1 MTSLARRLADHLY
14 TREPILAVFRA
25 AHLRLASEILS
36 GSVESVSAEEPKWQQ
51 LLAWASVF
59 SQSDLDCHVE
69 LALVAAVAAL
79 LTARTNPAAAC
90 QAAAFVLES
99 CSNTPTVKL
108 AQDRGLVVPSDGPSR
123 LPALLRRYQRR
134 LQHFIFDDFTASTVP
149 VTDFQ
154 ERIWD
159 VLAQQGDAALS
170 APTSAGKSFVLIRW
184 LAQSLLSSDPGGV
197 VAYVVPSRAL
207 INQVSRNIADMLI
220 KYDVRPRIVTL
231 PTLYQ
236 EDLQRATILVMTQE
250 RIERLF
256 AVKSSLRLRT
266 LVVDEAH
273 KLGEGPRGVILQRV
287 IDEALGR
294 SDDCRVVLAVPHAK
308 NAGVLLPRTYR
319 AHKASITSKVV
330 SDSRPTVLQ
339 NLFWVTPVPGR
350 SARWRVTLV
359 RENEVDNIGEF
370 RLEVRATGKKKQL
383 AALAYHLGGGE
394 GGNIV
399 FANGPAE
406 AEDIALLL
414 RDHVR
419 ASGQHSVEQ
428 EVHDLARLVKD
439 TVHASY
445 PLVETLPHAVGI
457 HYGDMPEI
465 ARREQER
472 LFDEGK
478 LSFLVCTSTL
488 LEGVNLPCRNL
499 FVWGPRQGPGKPM
512 TEHAFWNLAGR
523 AGRWGREFAGNIF
536 CIDVHDESQWPF
548 GAPSRRYAQMVTH
561 SGQTLLG
568 QLDRFREFAEDPD
581 PAAASQE
588 NRYFEQILGELVG
601 TRIDGRDLPT
611 IGWAR
616 WGTREQIRAL
626 GIIVDSVL
634 ERVSAP
640 QDLIRRHRGINPILV
655 SRFFEYLNSLPPDF
669 AESLM
674 PMTPDM
680 PNALEVLSDNLRM
693 IDEHLGGAFGNQLQ
707 RNLKAKITI
716 GWMRGLP
723 LGRIIRERIDY
734 LSSQRRIFKVPTE
747 IRSVIRMI
755 NKNARYL
762 IPKYLSCYSDC
773 VANWFT
779 LIGRDDLADEVTDI
793 QDMLES
799 GVAERTMI
807 ALIGLGLSRTAAVE
821 LASHIPETELSIDGV
836 ITWLRGRSLEVYGMS
851 PVIIREVKRALASTE
866 FF

>member
-1 MTSLARRLADHLY
+1 MTNLARRLADHLC
-14 TREPILAVFRA
+14 TREPIISAFRA

-36 GSVESVSAEEPKWQQ
+36 ESVESFSTKEPEWQR

-59 SQSDLDCHVE
+59 SQSDLDYHVE

-79 LTARTNPAAAC
+79 LTARTNPAASY
-90 QAAAFVLES
+90 QAAAFILES
-99 CSNTPTVKL
+99 CSNTPTLRL
-108 AQDRGLVVPSDGPSR
+108 AQERGLVVPSDAPSR
-123 LPALLRRYQRR
+123 LPAILRRYQRR
-134 LQHFIFDDFTASTVP
+134 LQHFIFDDFTASAIP

-159 VLAQQGDAALS
+159 ALAHQGDAALS
-170 APTSAGKSFVLIRW
+170 APTSAGKSFVLIKW
-184 LAQSLLSSDPGGV
+184 LAQSILSSDPGEV
-197 VAYVVPSRAL
+197 MAYVVPSRAL
-207 INQVSRNIADMLI
+207 INQVRGSIASTLI
-220 KYDVRPRIVTL
+220 NYDVRPRIATL

-236 EDLQRATILVMTQE
+236 EDPQRATILVMTQE

-256 AVKSSLRLRT
+256 ATKSSLRLQT
-266 LVVDEAH
+266 LIVDEAQ

-287 IDEALGR
+287 IDEALAR

-308 NAGVLLPRTYR
+308 NAGVLLPRPYR
-319 AHKASITSKVV
+319 AHEASISSNVV

-339 NLFWVTPVPGR
+339 NLFWVTPVPRR
-350 SARWRVTLV
+350 SARWCVKLV
-359 RENEVDNIGEF
+359 RENEVGDIGEF
-370 RLEVRATGKKKQL
+370 RLEGMATGKKKQL
-383 AALAYHLGGGE
+383 AALAYHLGGRE

-399 FANGPAE
+399 FTNGPAE
-406 AEDIALLL
+406 AEDVALLL
-414 RDHVR
+414 RDHFR
-419 ASGQHSVEQ
+419 ASGQHSGEQ
-428 EVHDLARLVKD
+428 EVHDLARLIKD
-439 TVHASY
+439 TLHVSY
-445 PLVETLPHAVGI
+445 PLVETLPNGVGI

-536 CIDVHDESQWPF
+536 CIDVHDKSQWPL
-548 GAPSRRYAQMVTH
+548 GAPSRRYAQKVTH
-561 SGQTLLG
+561 SGETLLG

-581 PAAASQE
+581 PATASQE
-588 NRYFEQILGELVG
+588 NRYLEQILGELVG
-601 TRIDGRDLPT
+601 ARLDGRELST
-611 IGWAR
+611 IGWMR
-616 WGTREQIRAL
+616 WGSREQISAL
-626 GIIVDSVL
+626 GITVDSVV
-634 ERVSAP
+634 ERVFAHRN
-640 QDLIRRHRGINPILV
+640 LIMRPRGINPILV
-655 SRFFEYLNSLPPDF
+655 SQFLEYLNSFPPDL

-680 PNALEVLSDNLRM
+680 PNALEVLSDNLLI
-693 IDEHLGGAFGNQLQ
+693 IDEHLGGTFGNQNE

-716 GWMRGLP
+716 DWMRGRP

-734 LSSQRRIFKVPTE
+734 LSSQKRLFKVPAE
-747 IRSVIRMI
+747 IRSVIGMI

-773 VANWFT
+773 VAHWFIM
-779 LIGRDDLADEVTDI
+779 IGRDDLAGEVTDI

-807 ALIGLGLSRTAAVE
+807 ALIGLGLSRTSAVE
-821 LASHIPETELSIDGV
+821 LATHIPDTELSIDAV
-836 ITWLRGRSLEVYGMS
+836 IKWLHGRSLEVYGIS
-851 PVIIREVKRALASTE
+851 PVIIREVERALASTE
-866 FF
+866 FL